1 MRRPKCDRMILLVR
15 RDIRRDG
22 IRIRRIQCVC
32 VRARVCKIRFIMPFH
47 EIVAIRE
54 SYRFVRNRDKR
65 GEERSNGKR
74 VPIDERAP
82 SSNTQVEI
90 GI

>member
-1 MRRPKCDRMILLVR
+1 MTLLVWH
-15 RDIRRDG
+15 DIRRDG
-22 IRIRRIQCVC
+22 IRNELDGFNVYVC
-32 VRARVCKIRFIMPFH
+32 ARVCKIRFIMPFH

-54 SYRFVRNRDKR
+54 PYRFVQNRDKR
-65 GEERSNGKR
+65 EEERSSGKR

-82 SSNTQVEI
+82 SSSTQVEI